1 MKDEIDRAQRAAS
14 DADKQRKRL
23 AMEKDELVS
32 ALEDAESALEQ
43 EEAKVLNAQNEI
55 AHMRQEFER
64 RLMEKDEDFEATR
77 LVYLAN
83 TIVWNTWQL
92 LKLVQEGIKLIK
104 NTPCHCRKNHQH
116 AIESLE
122 SSLEA
127 EQRGKSDAIRAKKK
141 LESEINELEA
151 ALDSANRGRME
162 AEKNV
167 KKHQQAITELRQQIE
182 DEHRAREEADKQVL
196 TS

>member
-1 MKDEIDRAQRAAS
+1 
-14 DADKQRKRL
+14 
-23 AMEKDELVS
+23 MEKDELVS

-64 RLMEKDEDFEATR
+64 RLAEKDEDFEATR
-77 LVYLAN
+77 SVSLAQALQFFNICEVMKHN
-83 TIVWNTWQL
+83 TNTF
-92 LKLVQEGIKLIK
+92 
-104 NTPCHCRKNHQH
+104 CHCRKNHQH

-167 KKHQQAITELRQQIE
+167 KKHQQAISELRQQIE

-196 TS
+196 VAKFSHDISLDERKLLT